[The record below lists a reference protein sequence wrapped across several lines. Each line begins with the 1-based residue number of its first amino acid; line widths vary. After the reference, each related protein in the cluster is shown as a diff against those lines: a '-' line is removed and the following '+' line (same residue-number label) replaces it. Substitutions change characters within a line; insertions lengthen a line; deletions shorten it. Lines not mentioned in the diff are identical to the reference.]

1 MLEAELAKIYK
12 QIKYGHQDEEV
23 TNNFQISQ
31 LWVSGIINLDR
42 DYQEKTI

>member
-12 QIKYGHQDEEV
+12 QIKYGHEDEEV

-42 DYQEKTI
+42 DY